1 MVDNKLK
8 QIKELY
14 KKGYFSE
21 ILSIIQEKLSEAD
34 NRQNLWEYYFY
45 LAQVQYMLAKNKD
58 ALKAIEKTLSLIK
71 EIQIETKRVIEI
83 QIMYG
88 KILRRNRKL
97 QEAKQVYLDLLR
109 KEEKNISKETKIVI
123 FHNLAN
129 VYLELKEY
137 KEAEKLLEKALS
149 LSKELKKEEKIATVY
164 SSFAAFK
171 YLLGEVDTALDY
183 YLKSLDIRE
192 KLQDEQGK
200 AMLYF
205 NIGTIY
211 SNIQDR
217 ENAEKYLL
225 NAIKLFK
232 STNNSKGETAAK
244 ETLATMYYNL
254 GKIDETIK
262 WLDHLIDFPE
272 YNPKQLQKV
281 SILIDCLLQRNQ
293 IKPLENILLKSIN
306 SINNLEKNILEKYWK
321 EIFRIKYIYV
331 TFILEKED
339 QEKALEMLEELKN
352 EESLRNNWDNIIL
365 VSLEKARIYENMSN
379 LEHAINELEI
389 VEEIGKKQKRN
400 IKLVMIKESQ
410 IYFRLGKYKKTL
422 KKLENVRDLV
432 DNRHKYIIE
441 TIIRSLKIALKQ
453 KLIDSTKLLESNFKD
468 IDYELVFLQ
477 DILVQ
482 IQKNSLK
489 IKNVDKLCKK
499 IGICSE
505 KLTFSNY
512 LLIHKLLTNEE
523 LDRELYLE
531 SNSRLEQIYR
541 RVIENQILPEEF
553 REHFEKSFQSDS
565 WDYKEKSRILDIL
578 CIGVL
583 NDLISKNVISQV
595 SWKKEEKAINESL
608 LKIKKILYTRLIEAH
623 SLYDFQL
630 ENEEKEVFLLKES
643 QQFIRQLI
651 YTIADFI
658 KSNFSEFTREQIQTY
673 LFIVVKVTI
682 GTIEQLFLVDFNE
695 R

>member
-1 MVDNKLK
+1 MVDNNLE
-8 QIKELY
+8 QIKELF
-14 KKGYFSE
+14 KKGLFSE
-21 ILSIIQEKLSEAD
+21 ILSIIQEKLSETED
-34 NRQNLWEYYFY
+34 RQNLWEYYFY
-45 LAQVQYMLAKNKD
+45 LAQVQYMLANNKE
-58 ALKAIEKTLSLIK
+58 ALKAIEKTLTFAK
-71 EIQIETKRVIEI
+71 ENQIETKSAIEI
-83 QIMYG
+83 LIMYD

-97 QEAKQVYLDLLR
+97 QEARQIYLDLLK
-109 KEEKNISKETKIVI
+109 KEDKNIDEETKIVI

-149 LSKELKKEEKIATVY
+149 LSKELKNEEKIATVH

-200 AMLYF
+200 ATLYF

-225 NAIKLFK
+225 KAIKLFR
-232 STNNSKGETAAK
+232 STNNTKGETIAK

-262 WLDHLIDFPE
+262 WLDHLIEIPD
-272 YNPKQLQKV
+272 YSPKQLQKV
-281 SILIDCLLQRNQ
+281 SILIDCLLRLNK
-293 IKPLENILLKSIN
+293 IKLLENILLKSIN
-306 SINNLEKNILEKYWK
+306 TISNLEKNNLDKYWK
-321 EIFRIKYIYV
+321 EVFQIKYIYI
-331 TFILEKED
+331 TFILEKND
-339 QEKALEMLEELKN
+339 NKKALKMLDELKK

-365 VSLEKARIYENMSN
+365 ASLEKARIYESMSN
-379 LEHAINELEI
+379 LELAINELEI
-389 VEEIGKKQKRN
+389 VEEIVKKQKRN
-400 IKLVMIKESQ
+400 IQLVLIKESQ
-410 IYFRLGKYKKTL
+410 IYFRLGNYKKTL
-422 KKLENVRDLV
+422 KKLENVKDLV

-453 KLIDSTKLLESNFKD
+453 KLTDSTKLLETNFKD
-468 IDYELVFLQ
+468 IDYELLFLQ

-482 IQKNSLK
+482 IQRNSFK

-565 WDYKEKSRILDIL
+565 WNYKEKSRILDIL

-595 SWKKEEKAINESL
+595 SWKKEEDAINESL

-630 ENEEKEVFLLKES
+630 ENEEERVFLLKES

-651 YTIADFI
+651 YSITDFI